1 MSQTVATK
9 LVMTAEPK
17 AKSKAKQLIKG
28 IGVSVPVFSAEDDL
42 PAKRNQRLTYV
53 LYLEGNE
60 RLATIKHSL
69 ERVAKNAQGAVFLYV
84 HSKPNPKL
92 LFEWGALCQQ
102 FLPETNRKILFSNK
116 ELASVLEE
124 DTAVAKAEDT
134 TSSDDITIES
144 LRKSLGL
151 TQTQLAKIV
160 EVTPRTIQNW
170 ESENKPLDVS
180 RSLTDLAELQQ
191 IVAHHVF
198 DRAIPDW
205 LNSESEMLGG
215 KKPIELLEH
224 GHTRDLLW
232 QLRSVSAGEPA

>member
-1 MSQTVATK
+1 MSQTIATK
-9 LVMTAEPK
+9 LVMTVEPK

-28 IGVSVPVFSAEDDL
+28 IGVSVPVVSAGDDL
-42 PAKRNQRLTYV
+42 PAKRNEGLTYV

-69 ERVAKNAQGAVFLYV
+69 EQVAKTAQETVFLYV
-84 HSKPNPKL
+84 HSKPNPEL

-102 FLPETNRKILFSNK
+102 FLPETNRKILFSTE
-116 ELASVLEE
+116 ELASVLAK
-124 DTAVAKAEDT
+124 DPAVVPLGGRS
-134 TSSDDITIES
+134 SSDEITVES

-151 TQTQLAKIV
+151 TQAQLAKIV

-170 ESENKPLDVS
+170 ERGRQPLGVS
-180 RSLTDLAELQQ
+180 RSLSDLDELQQ
-191 IVAHHVF
+191 IVAHHVP
-198 DRAIPDW
+198 DGAIPDW
-205 LNSESEMLGG
+205 LNSANEILGG
-215 KKPIELLEH
+215 RKPIELLEH